1 MEDISTLAIVSVL
14 IFFLV
19 IVLLFLHRANK
30 KFADK
35 ISVLEQAIEIQDE
48 TIVYLKD
55 THDSSKEALNN
66 YVSQKQK
73 IEENNKTILNLKDE
87 VNTLI
92 KDLDDKDNKIKH
104 LNAIYEESKENIF
117 TLKKN
122 VEIKEKEHKQTQQEM
137 LNRIKGQDEVIREA
151 EEKHTKL
158 TQILS
163 EKKAHIGRLEESVK
177 KQEENILEAEKK
189 HEEAAE
195 ENNKSLE
202 EKDKHILVLKEQIA
216 YKDEELIALQKAHE
230 SNIEKL
236 DTLVEEKA
244 KEIKKLYLTNK
255 DYENKEKEYSKS
267 VLILKKSLLEKNE
280 EIQSLHHLQKKQSEE
295 ASFLLRKITKEN
307 DENILTLKKEY
318 DAAVKKNRLDIEVTG
333 ETLLDKEE
341 VIKKLKLEVEEK
353 QAGIDELKSV
363 KDNDLL
369 EMTKNI
375 NELKEQLA
383 IRQRSIQAKH
393 LADVLVKIK

>member
-92 KDLDDKDNKIKH
+92 KDLDDKDNKIKD
-104 LNAIYEESKENIF
+104 LNVIYEESKENIF

>member
-1 MEDISTLAIVSVL
+1 M
-14 IFFLV
+14 
-19 IVLLFLHRANK
+19 
-30 KFADK
+30 
-35 ISVLEQAIEIQDE
+35 
-48 TIVYLKD
+48 
-55 THDSSKEALNN
+55 
-66 YVSQKQK
+66 
-73 IEENNKTILNLKDE
+73 
-87 VNTLI
+87 
-92 KDLDDKDNKIKH
+92 
-104 LNAIYEESKENIF
+104 
-117 TLKKN
+117 
-122 VEIKEKEHKQTQQEM
+122 
-137 LNRIKGQDEVIREA
+137 
-151 EEKHTKL
+151 
-158 TQILS
+158 
-163 EKKAHIGRLEESVK
+163 
-177 KQEENILEAEKK
+177 
-189 HEEAAE
+189 
-195 ENNKSLE
+195 
-202 EKDKHILVLKEQIA
+202 KEQIA